1 MHESLILSKN
11 LVFFCLLLG
20 FLYSLLLYFRQ
31 HNFLNKK
38 LLFLLSLSRFLLIS
52 FLAFLLLD
60 PIVKS
65 SKEIKEKPVVVILQD
80 VSSSINKNI
89 KNELEDFSSKLKD
102 LDIFKYSFSDNI
114 YDDFSEKNNGL
125 YTNISRVINEINNRF
140 SNRNLSSIILASDG
154 LYNDGVN
161 PLYSDNLKTPIHSIC
176 LGDTIVKK
184 DNLIS
189 DVKHND
195 IVFFGNSF
203 ISEIF
208 IESVKYK
215 NEKVSLK
222 VENNGE
228 TLFEKNITFNSN
240 KEFLKIP
247 VELKTSQVGVQAFK
261 VVISP
266 LESENNTRNNT
277 FVFYVDVIDSKYK
290 ILFIH
295 DNSHP
300 DIASVVSVIENNK
313 DYDLDVVRS
322 NNLETKFL
330 DYNLIILHSISKEN
344 SQIIDD
350 ISKEN
355 IPLLIFPKQELNLY
369 SKLIPNITFKR
380 KSFNNEVFP
389 YINDEFLSFKISK
402 GVEEMINFSPPI
414 LTSFGFYNSSALI
427 NTVAYQKYANTITE
441 SPLIFF
447 DSYNGSKI
455 GVFLGEGYWRWKI
468 NDFKL
473 NDSFENFDELI
484 NKVLQYL
491 IIKEDKSKFRL
502 YYEKESNENEN
513 IVFEAEVYDDN
524 YNLNNDNDISLMLVN
539 SNNEEYRYVFNKKK
553 EKYYLDLGNLNP
565 DSYKIFAKV
574 EKRNYQKNGLINI
587 KPVNIEFLNKI
598 ANHQILNDLSK
609 ITGGKSYNLNNL
621 NLLINNLNNNKDSFI
636 STRFEDKLIQLID
649 YELILLIL
657 LVLISFEWFV
667 RKYNGLI

>member
-1 MHESLILSKN
+1 MYESLILSNN

-20 FLYSLLLYFRQ
+20 FIYSLLLYFRQ
-31 HNFLNKK
+31 HNFLNRK

-60 PIVKS
+60 PILKS

-80 VSSSINKNI
+80 VSSSISKNI
-89 KNELEDFSSKLKD
+89 KNELEDFSNKLND
-102 LDIFKYSFSDNI
+102 LDIYKYSFSDKI

-125 YTNISRVINEINNRF
+125 YTNISKVINEINNRF

-154 LYNDGVN
+154 LYNDGIN
-161 PLYSDNLKTPIHSIC
+161 PLYSNDLNTPIHSIC

-184 DNLIS
+184 DNVIS

-195 IVFFGNSF
+195 IVFLGNSF
-203 ISEIF
+203 VSEIF
-208 IESVKYK
+208 VESVKYK
-215 NEKVSLK
+215 GEKVKLM

-228 TLFEKNITFNSN
+228 SLFEKNITFNSN

-247 VELKTSQVGVQAFK
+247 VELKALQVGVQAFK
-261 VVISP
+261 VVLTP
-266 LESENNTRNNT
+266 LKNENNIRNNT
-277 FVFYVDVIDSKYK
+277 FMFYVDVINSKYK

-295 DNSHP
+295 DHSHP

-313 DYDLDVVRS
+313 DYDLDIVKS
-322 NNLETKFL
+322 NNLKTNFS
-330 DYNLIILHSISKEN
+330 DYNLVILHSISKEN
-344 SQIIDD
+344 IQIIND
-350 ISKEN
+350 ISDKN

-369 SKLIPNITFKR
+369 SKLIPNINFNR
-380 KSFNNEVFP
+380 RSFNNEVFP
-389 YINDEFLSFKISK
+389 KINDNFLSFKISK
-402 GVEEMINFSPPI
+402 GVEEMINLSPPI
-414 LTSFGFYNSSALI
+414 LTSFGFYNSSPLI
-427 NTVAYQKYANTITE
+427 NTIAYQKYANTTTE
-441 SPLIFF
+441 SPLCFF
-447 DSYNGSKI
+447 DNYNSNKV

-473 NDSFENFDELI
+473 NDSFENFNELI

-502 YYEKESNENEN
+502 YYDKENNENEN

-524 YNLNNDNDISLMLVN
+524 YNLNNNNDISLLLVN
-539 SNNEEYRYVFNKKK
+539 SNNKEYRYVFNKKK
-553 EKYYLDLGNLNP
+553 EKYYLDLGNLIP
-565 DSYKIFAKV
+565 DTYKIFAKV
-574 EKRNYQKNGLINI
+574 EKRNYEKKGIINI
-587 KPVNIEFLNKI
+587 KPINVEFINKI
-598 ANHQILNDLSK
+598 ANHQIRNDLSK
-609 ITGGKSYNLNNL
+609 ISGGESYSLSNL
-621 NLLINNLNNNKDSFI
+621 NLLINNLNEDKDNFV

-657 LVLISFEWFV
+657 LLLISFEWFV

>member
-1 MHESLILSKN
+1 MYESLILSNN

-20 FLYSLLLYFRQ
+20 FIYSLLLYFRQ

-60 PIVKS
+60 PILKS
-65 SKEIKEKPVVVILQD
+65 SKEIKEKPIVVVLQD
-80 VSSSINKNI
+80 VSSSISRNI
-89 KNELEDFSSKLKD
+89 KNELEDFSNKLND
-102 LDIFKYSFSDNI
+102 LDVYKYSFSDKI
-114 YDDFSEKNNGL
+114 YDDFNEENNGL
-125 YTNISRVINEINNRF
+125 YTNISKVINEINNRF

-161 PLYSDNLKTPIHSIC
+161 PVYSNKFNTPIHSIC
-176 LGDTIVKK
+176 LGDTTVKK
-184 DNLIS
+184 DNVIS

-195 IVFFGNSF
+195 IVFLGNSF

-215 NEKVSLK
+215 GEKVKLMI
-222 VENNGE
+222 ENNGE
-228 TLFEKNITFNSN
+228 SLFEKNITFNSN

-261 VVISP
+261 VVLST
-266 LESENNTRNNT
+266 LKNENNIRNNT
-277 FVFYVDVIDSKYK
+277 FMFYVDVINSKYK

-295 DNSHP
+295 DDSHP

-313 DYDLDVVRS
+313 DYDLDIVKS
-322 NNLETKFL
+322 NNLKTNFS
-330 DYNLIILHSISKEN
+330 DYNLVILHSISKEN
-344 SQIIDD
+344 IQIIDD
-350 ISKEN
+350 ISDEN

-369 SKLIPNITFKR
+369 SKLIPNINFNR
-380 KSFNNEVFP
+380 KSYNNEVFP
-389 YINDEFLSFKISK
+389 KINDNFLSFKISK
-402 GVEEMINFSPPI
+402 GIEKMINLSPPI
-414 LTSFGFYNSSALI
+414 LTSFGFYNSSPLI
-427 NTVAYQKYANTITE
+427 NPIAYQKYANTITE
-441 SPLIFF
+441 SPLCFF
-447 DSYNGSKI
+447 DNYNSNKV

-468 NDFKL
+468 NDYKL
-473 NDSFENFDELI
+473 NDSFENFNELI

-502 YYEKESNENEN
+502 YYDKESNENEN

-524 YNLNNDNDISLMLVN
+524 YNLNNDNDISLLLVN
-539 SNNEEYRYVFNKKK
+539 SNNEEYRYLFNKKK
-553 EKYYLDLGNLNP
+553 EKYYIDLGNLNP

-574 EKRNYQKNGLINI
+574 EKRNYEKKGKINI
-587 KPVNIEFLNKI
+587 KPINVEFLNKI

-609 ITGGKSYNLNNL
+609 ISGGKSYNLANL
-621 NLLINNLNNNKDSFI
+621 NLLINNLNEDKDNFV

-657 LVLISFEWFV
+657 LLLISFEWFV

>member
-1 MHESLILSKN
+1 MYGNLILSNN

-20 FLYSLLLYFRQ
+20 FIYSLLLYFKQ
-31 HNFLNKK
+31 QYFLNKK

-80 VSSSINKNI
+80 VSSSISRNI
-89 KNELEDFSSKLKD
+89 KNELEDFSNKFND
-102 LDIFKYSFSDNI
+102 LDIYKYSFSDKI
-114 YDDFSEKNNGL
+114 YDDFNEENNGL
-125 YTNISRVINEINNRF
+125 YTNISKAINEINNRF

-154 LYNDGVN
+154 LYNDGIN
-161 PLYSDNLKTPIHSIC
+161 PLYSNNFNTPIHSIC

-203 ISEIF
+203 VSEIF

-215 NEKVSLK
+215 GEKVKLK

-228 TLFEKNITFNSN
+228 NLFEKNITFNSN

-261 VVISP
+261 VVLSP
-266 LESENNTRNNT
+266 LKNENNIRNNT
-277 FVFYVDVIDSKYK
+277 FMFYVDVINSKHK

-295 DNSHP
+295 DHSHP

-313 DYDLDVVRS
+313 DYDLDIVKS
-322 NNLETKFL
+322 NNLKTNFS
-330 DYNLIILHSISKEN
+330 DYNLVILHSISKEN
-344 SQIIDD
+344 IQIIDD
-350 ISKEN
+350 ISDEN

-369 SKLIPNITFKR
+369 SKLIPNINFNR
-380 KSFNNEVFP
+380 RSFNNEVFP
-389 YINDEFLSFKISK
+389 KINDNFSSFKISK
-402 GVEEMINFSPPI
+402 GVEEMINLSPPI
-414 LTSFGFYNSSALI
+414 LTSFGFYNSSPLI
-427 NTVAYQKYANTITE
+427 NPIAYQKYANTITE
-441 SPLIFF
+441 SPLCFF
-447 DSYNGSKI
+447 DNYNSNKV

-473 NDSFENFDELI
+473 NDSFENFNELI

-502 YYEKESNENEN
+502 YYDKESNENEN

-524 YNLNNDNDISLMLVN
+524 YNLNNDNDISLLLVN

-553 EKYYLDLGNLNP
+553 EKYYIDLGNLNP
-565 DSYKIFAKV
+565 ESYKIFAKV
-574 EKRNYQKNGLINI
+574 EKRNYEKKGILNI
-587 KPVNIEFLNKI
+587 KPINIEFLNKI

-609 ITGGKSYNLNNL
+609 ISGGKSYSLTNL
-621 NLLINNLNNNKDSFI
+621 NLLINNLNEDKDNFV

-657 LVLISFEWFV
+657 LLLISFEWFV

>member
-20 FLYSLLLYFRQ
+20 FVYSLLLYFRQ

-102 LDIFKYSFSDNI
+102 LDVFKYSFSDNI
-114 YDDFSEKNNGL
+114 YEDFSEKNNGL
-125 YTNISRVINEINNRF
+125 YTNISKVINEINNRF

-215 NEKVSLK
+215 NEKVNLK

-240 KEFLKIP
+240 KEFIKIP

-313 DYDLDVVRS
+313 DYDLDVVKS
-322 NNLETKFL
+322 NDLKTKFL

-414 LTSFGFYNSSALI
+414 LTSFGFYNTSALI

-441 SPLIFF
+441 SPLFFF

-587 KPVNIEFLNKI
+587 KPVNIEFSNKI

-657 LVLISFEWFV
+657 LILISFEWFV

>member
-1 MHESLILSKN
+1 M
-11 LVFFCLLLG
+11 
-20 FLYSLLLYFRQ
+20 
-31 HNFLNKK
+31 
-38 LLFLLSLSRFLLIS
+38 IS

-125 YTNISRVINEINNRF
+125 YTNISKVINEINNRF

-240 KEFLKIP
+240 KEFIKIP

-322 NNLETKFL
+322 NNLKTKFL

-441 SPLIFF
+441 SPLFFF

>member
-20 FLYSLLLYFRQ
+20 FVYSLLLYFRQ

-38 LLFLLSLSRFLLIS
+38 LLFLLSLLRFLLIS

-60 PIVKS
+60 NIVKS

-102 LDIFKYSFSDNI
+102 LDVFKYSFSDNI
-114 YDDFSEKNNGL
+114 YEDFSEKNNGL
-125 YTNISRVINEINNRF
+125 YTNISKVINEINNRF

-215 NEKVSLK
+215 NEKVNLK

-322 NNLETKFL
+322 NNLKTKFL

>member
-1 MHESLILSKN
+1 MYESLILSNN

-20 FLYSLLLYFRQ
+20 FIYSLLLYFRQ
-31 HNFLNKK
+31 HNFLNRK

-60 PIVKS
+60 PILKS

-80 VSSSINKNI
+80 VSSSISKNI
-89 KNELEDFSSKLKD
+89 KNELEDFSNKLND
-102 LDIFKYSFSDNI
+102 LDIYKYSFSDKI

-125 YTNISRVINEINNRF
+125 YTNISKVINEINNRF

-154 LYNDGVN
+154 LYNDGIN
-161 PLYSDNLKTPIHSIC
+161 PLYSNDLNTPIHSIC

-184 DNLIS
+184 DNVIS

-195 IVFFGNSF
+195 IVFLGNSF
-203 ISEIF
+203 VSEIF
-208 IESVKYK
+208 VESVKYK
-215 NEKVSLK
+215 GEKVKLM

-228 TLFEKNITFNSN
+228 SLFEKNITFNSN

-247 VELKTSQVGVQAFK
+247 VELKALQVGVQAFK
-261 VVISP
+261 VVLTP
-266 LESENNTRNNT
+266 LKNENNIRNNT
-277 FVFYVDVIDSKYK
+277 FMFYVDVINSKYK

-295 DNSHP
+295 DHSHP

-313 DYDLDVVRS
+313 DYDLDIVKS
-322 NNLETKFL
+322 NNLKTNFS
-330 DYNLIILHSISKEN
+330 DYNLVILHSISKEN
-344 SQIIDD
+344 IQIIND
-350 ISKEN
+350 ISDKN

-369 SKLIPNITFKR
+369 SKLIPNINFNR
-380 KSFNNEVFP
+380 RSFNNEVFP
-389 YINDEFLSFKISK
+389 KINDNFLSFKISK
-402 GVEEMINFSPPI
+402 GVEEMINLSPPI
-414 LTSFGFYNSSALI
+414 LTSFGFYNSSPLI
-427 NTVAYQKYANTITE
+427 NTIAYQKYANTTTE
-441 SPLIFF
+441 SPLCFF
-447 DSYNGSKI
+447 DNYNSNKV

-473 NDSFENFDELI
+473 NDSFENFNELI

-502 YYEKESNENEN
+502 YYDKENNENEN

-524 YNLNNDNDISLMLVN
+524 YNLNNNNDISLLLVN

-553 EKYYLDLGNLNP
+553 EKYYIDLGNLNS

-574 EKRNYQKNGLINI
+574 EKRNYEKKGILNI
-587 KPVNIEFLNKI
+587 KPINVEFLNKI

-609 ITGGKSYNLNNL
+609 ISGGESYSLSNL
-621 NLLINNLNNNKDSFI
+621 NLLINNLNEDKDNFV

>member
-1 MHESLILSKN
+1 MYESLILSNN

-20 FLYSLLLYFRQ
+20 FIYSLLLYFRQ
-31 HNFLNKK
+31 HNFLNRK

-60 PIVKS
+60 PILKS

-80 VSSSINKNI
+80 VSSSISKNI
-89 KNELEDFSSKLKD
+89 KNELEDFSNKLND
-102 LDIFKYSFSDNI
+102 LDIYKYSFSDKI

-125 YTNISRVINEINNRF
+125 YTNISKVINEINNRF

-154 LYNDGVN
+154 LYNDGIN
-161 PLYSDNLKTPIHSIC
+161 PLYSNDLNTPIHSIC

-184 DNLIS
+184 DNVIS

-195 IVFFGNSF
+195 IVFLGNSF
-203 ISEIF
+203 VSEIF
-208 IESVKYK
+208 VESVKYK
-215 NEKVSLK
+215 GEKVKLM

-228 TLFEKNITFNSN
+228 SLFEKNITFNSN

-247 VELKTSQVGVQAFK
+247 VELKALQVGVQAFK
-261 VVISP
+261 VVLTP
-266 LESENNTRNNT
+266 LKNENNIRNNT
-277 FVFYVDVIDSKYK
+277 FMFYVDVINSKYK

-295 DNSHP
+295 DHSHP

-313 DYDLDVVRS
+313 DYDLDIVKS
-322 NNLETKFL
+322 NNLKTNFS
-330 DYNLIILHSISKEN
+330 DYNLVILHSISKEN
-344 SQIIDD
+344 IQIIND
-350 ISKEN
+350 ISDKN

-369 SKLIPNITFKR
+369 SKLIPNINFNR
-380 KSFNNEVFP
+380 RSFNNEVFP
-389 YINDEFLSFKISK
+389 KINDNFLSFKISK
-402 GVEEMINFSPPI
+402 GVEEMINLSPPI
-414 LTSFGFYNSSALI
+414 LTSFGFYNSSPLI
-427 NTVAYQKYANTITE
+427 NTIAYQKYANTTTE
-441 SPLIFF
+441 SPLCFF
-447 DSYNGSKI
+447 DNYNSNKV

-473 NDSFENFDELI
+473 NDSFENFNELI

-502 YYEKESNENEN
+502 YYDKESNENEN

-524 YNLNNDNDISLMLVN
+524 YNLNNNNDISLLLVN

-553 EKYYLDLGNLNP
+553 EKYYIDLGNLNS

-574 EKRNYQKNGLINI
+574 EKRNYEKKGILNI
-587 KPVNIEFLNKI
+587 KPINVEFLNKI

-609 ITGGKSYNLNNL
+609 ISGGESYSLSNL
-621 NLLINNLNNNKDSFI
+621 NLLINNLNEDKDNFV

-657 LVLISFEWFV
+657 LLLISFEWFV

>member
-20 FLYSLLLYFRQ
+20 FVYSLLLYFRQ

-125 YTNISRVINEINNRF
+125 YTNISKVINEINNRF

-154 LYNDGVN
+154 LYNEGVN

-176 LGDTIVKK
+176 LGDSIVKK

-208 IESVKYK
+208 IQSVKYK
-215 NEKVSLK
+215 NEKVNLS

-228 TLFEKNITFNSN
+228 VLFEKNITFNSN

-266 LESENNTRNNT
+266 LENESNLRNNT
-277 FVFYVDVIDSKYK
+277 FMFYVDVINSKYK
-290 ILFIH
+290 LLFIH

-300 DIASVVSVIENNK
+300 DIASVVSVIEKNK
-313 DYDLDVVRS
+313 D
-322 NNLETKFL
+322 
-330 DYNLIILHSISKEN
+330 
-344 SQIIDD
+344 
-350 ISKEN
+350 
-355 IPLLIFPKQELNLY
+355 
-369 SKLIPNITFKR
+369 
-380 KSFNNEVFP
+380 
-389 YINDEFLSFKISK
+389 
-402 GVEEMINFSPPI
+402 
-414 LTSFGFYNSSALI
+414 
-427 NTVAYQKYANTITE
+427 
-441 SPLIFF
+441 
-447 DSYNGSKI
+447 
-455 GVFLGEGYWRWKI
+455 
-468 NDFKL
+468 
-473 NDSFENFDELI
+473 
-484 NKVLQYL
+484 
-491 IIKEDKSKFRL
+491 
-502 YYEKESNENEN
+502 
-513 IVFEAEVYDDN
+513 
-524 YNLNNDNDISLMLVN
+524 
-539 SNNEEYRYVFNKKK
+539 
-553 EKYYLDLGNLNP
+553 
-565 DSYKIFAKV
+565 
-574 EKRNYQKNGLINI
+574 
-587 KPVNIEFLNKI
+587 
-598 ANHQILNDLSK
+598 
-609 ITGGKSYNLNNL
+609 
-621 NLLINNLNNNKDSFI
+621 
-636 STRFEDKLIQLID
+636 
-649 YELILLIL
+649 
-657 LVLISFEWFV
+657 
-667 RKYNGLI
+667 

>member
-20 FLYSLLLYFRQ
+20 FVYSLLLYFRQ

-125 YTNISRVINEINNRF
+125 YTNISKVINEINNRF

-215 NEKVSLK
+215 NEKVNLK

-313 DYDLDVVRS
+313 DYDLDVVKS
-322 NNLETKFL
+322 NNLKTKFL

>member
-20 FLYSLLLYFRQ
+20 FVYSLVLYFRQ

-102 LDIFKYSFSDNI
+102 LDVFKYSFSDNI
-114 YDDFSEKNNGL
+114 YEDFSEKNNGL
-125 YTNISRVINEINNRF
+125 YTNISKVINEINNRF

-215 NEKVSLK
+215 NEKVNLK

-266 LESENNTRNNT
+266 LESENNISNNT
-277 FVFYVDVIDSKYK
+277 FVFYVDVINSKYK

-313 DYDLDVVRS
+313 DYDLDVVSS
-322 NNLETKFL
+322 NNLKTKFL

-389 YINDEFLSFKISK
+389 HINDDFLSFKISK

-414 LTSFGFYNSSALI
+414 LTSFGFFNSSALI

-441 SPLIFF
+441 SPLFFF

-524 YNLNNDNDISLMLVN
+524 YNLNNDNDISLLLVN

>member
-1 MHESLILSKN
+1 MYENLILSNN

-20 FLYSLLLYFRQ
+20 FIYSLLLYFKQ
-31 HNFLNKK
+31 QYFLNKK

-60 PIVKS
+60 PILKS
-65 SKEIKEKPVVVILQD
+65 SKEIKEKPIVVVLQD
-80 VSSSINKNI
+80 VSSSIGRNI
-89 KNELEDFSSKLKD
+89 KNELEDFSNKLND
-102 LDIFKYSFSDNI
+102 LDVYKYSFSDKI
-114 YDDFSEKNNGL
+114 YDEFSEKNNGL
-125 YTNISRVINEINNRF
+125 YTNISKVINEINNRF

-154 LYNDGVN
+154 LYNDGIN
-161 PLYSDNLKTPIHSIC
+161 PLYSNNFNTPIYSIC

-184 DNLIS
+184 DNIIS

-195 IVFFGNSF
+195 IVFLGNSF
-203 ISEIF
+203 VSEIF

-215 NEKVSLK
+215 GEKVKLK

-228 TLFEKNITFNSN
+228 SLFEKNITFNSN

-261 VVISP
+261 VVLSP
-266 LESENNTRNNT
+266 LKNENNIRNNT
-277 FVFYVDVIDSKYK
+277 FMFYVDVINSKYK

-295 DNSHP
+295 DHSHP
-300 DIASVVSVIENNK
+300 DIASLVGVIENNK
-313 DYDLDVVRS
+313 DYDLDIIKS
-322 NNLETKFL
+322 NNLKTNIL
-330 DYNLIILHSISKEN
+330 DYNLVILHSISKEN
-344 SQIIDD
+344 IQIIDD
-350 ISKEN
+350 ISDKN

-369 SKLIPNITFKR
+369 SKLIPNINFNR
-380 KSFNNEVFP
+380 RSFNNEVFP
-389 YINDEFLSFKISK
+389 KINDNFSSFKISK

-414 LTSFGFYNSSALI
+414 LTSFGFYNSSPLI
-427 NTVAYQKYANTITE
+427 NSIAYQKYANTITE
-441 SPLIFF
+441 SPLCFF
-447 DSYNGSKI
+447 DNYNSNKV

-473 NDSFENFDELI
+473 NDSFENFNELI

-502 YYEKESNENEN
+502 YYDKESNENEN

-524 YNLNNDNDISLMLVN
+524 YNLNNDNDISLLLVN

-553 EKYYLDLGNLNP
+553 EKYYIDLGNLNP

-574 EKRNYQKNGLINI
+574 EKRNYEKKGIINI
-587 KPVNIEFLNKI
+587 KPINVEFLNKI
-598 ANHQILNDLSK
+598 ANHQILNDLSE
-609 ITGGKSYNLNNL
+609 ISGGKSYSLTNL
-621 NLLINNLNNNKDSFI
+621 NLLINNLNENKDNFV

-657 LVLISFEWFV
+657 LLLISFEWFV

>member
-20 FLYSLLLYFRQ
+20 FVYSLLLYFRQ

-322 NNLETKFL
+322 NNLKTKFL

-441 SPLIFF
+441 SPLFFF

>member
-20 FLYSLLLYFRQ
+20 FVYSLLLYFRQ
-31 HNFLNKK
+31 NNFLNKK

-65 SKEIKEKPVVVILQD
+65 SKEIKEKPVIVILQD
-80 VSSSINKNI
+80 ASSSINKNI

-102 LDIFKYSFSDNI
+102 LDVFKYSFSDRI

-125 YTNISRVINEINNRF
+125 YTNISKVINEINNRF

-154 LYNDGVN
+154 LYNDGIN

-208 IESVKYK
+208 IQSVKYK
-215 NEKVSLK
+215 NEKVNLS

-228 TLFEKNITFNSN
+228 VLFEKKLTFNSN

-266 LESENNTRNNT
+266 LENENNLRNNT
-277 FVFYVDVIDSKYK
+277 FMFYVDVINSKYK
-290 ILFIH
+290 LLFIH

-313 DYDLDVVRS
+313 DYDLDVVKT
-322 NNLETKFL
+322 NDLKTKFL
-330 DYNLIILHSISKEN
+330 DYNLVILHSISKEN
-344 SQIIDD
+344 TQIIDD

-355 IPLLIFPKQELNLY
+355 IPLLIFPKQELSLY

-380 KSFNNEVFP
+380 KSYNNEVFSH
-389 YINDEFLSFKISK
+389 INDGFLSFKISK
-402 GVEEMINFSPPI
+402 GIKEMINFSPPI

-441 SPLIFF
+441 SPLLFF
-447 DSYNGSKI
+447 DNYKGSKI

-502 YYEKESNENEN
+502 YYDKESNENEN

-524 YNLNNDNDISLMLVN
+524 YNLNNDNDISLLLVN
-539 SNNEEYRYVFNKKK
+539 SNNEEYRYVFNKQK

-574 EKRNYQKNGLINI
+574 EKRNYEKNGLINI
-587 KPVNIEFLNKI
+587 KPINVEFLNKI

-609 ITGGKSYNLNNL
+609 ITGGKSYSLNNL

>member
-20 FLYSLLLYFRQ
+20 FVYSLLLYFRQ

-125 YTNISRVINEINNRF
+125 YTNISKVINEINNRF

-154 LYNDGVN
+154 LYNEGVN

-176 LGDTIVKK
+176 LGDSIVKK

-208 IESVKYK
+208 IQSVKYK
-215 NEKVSLK
+215 NEKVNLS

-228 TLFEKNITFNSN
+228 VLFEKNITFNSN

-266 LESENNTRNNT
+266 LENESNLRNNT
-277 FVFYVDVIDSKYK
+277 FMFYVDVINSKYK
-290 ILFIH
+290 LLFIH

-300 DIASVVSVIENNK
+300 DIASVVSVIEKNK
-313 DYDLDVVRS
+313 DYDLDVVKS
-322 NNLETKFL
+322 NNLKTNFL

-344 SQIIDD
+344 KQIIDD
-350 ISKEN
+350 MSNKN
-355 IPLLIFPKQELNLY
+355 IPLLIFPKQELSLY

-389 YINDEFLSFKISK
+389 QINDGFLSFKISK

-427 NTVAYQKYANTITE
+427 NTVAYQKYANTISE
-441 SPLIFF
+441 NPLLFF
-447 DSYNGSKI
+447 DNYNESKI

-473 NDSFENFDELI
+473 NDSFENFDELV

-502 YYEKESNENEN
+502 YYKKENNENEN

-524 YNLNNDNDISLMLVN
+524 YNLNNDNDISLLLVN
-539 SNNEEYRYVFNKKK
+539 SKNEEYRYVFNKKK

-574 EKRNYQKNGLINI
+574 EKRNYEKNGLINI
-587 KPVNIEFLNKI
+587 KPINVEFLNKI

-609 ITGGKSYNLNNL
+609 ISGGKSYNLNNL
-621 NLLINNLNNNKDSFI
+621 NLLINNLNNDKDSFI

-657 LVLISFEWFV
+657 LLLISFEWFV

>member
-1 MHESLILSKN
+1 MYESLILSNN

-60 PIVKS
+60 PILKS
-65 SKEIKEKPVVVILQD
+65 SKEIKEKPIVVVLQD
-80 VSSSINKNI
+80 VSSSISRNI
-89 KNELEDFSSKLKD
+89 KNELEDFSNKLNN
-102 LDIFKYSFSDNI
+102 LDVYKYSFSDKI
-114 YDDFSEKNNGL
+114 YDDFNEENNGL
-125 YTNISRVINEINNRF
+125 YTNISKVINEINNRF
-140 SNRNLSSIILASDG
+140 SNKNLSSIILASDG

-161 PLYSDNLKTPIHSIC
+161 PLYSNNFNTPIHSIC
-176 LGDTIVKK
+176 LGDTNVTK
-184 DNLIS
+184 DNVIS
-189 DVKHND
+189 HVKHND
-195 IVFFGNSF
+195 IVFLGNSF

-215 NEKVSLK
+215 GEKVKLMI
-222 VENNGE
+222 ENNGE
-228 TLFEKNITFNSN
+228 SLFEKNITFNSN

-261 VVISP
+261 VVLST
-266 LESENNTRNNT
+266 LKNENNIINNS
-277 FVFYVDVIDSKYK
+277 FMFYVDVINSKYK

-295 DNSHP
+295 DDSHP

-313 DYDLDVVRS
+313 DYDLDIVKS
-322 NNLETKFL
+322 NNLKTNFS
-330 DYNLIILHSISKEN
+330 DYNLVILHSISKEN
-344 SQIIDD
+344 IQIIDD
-350 ISKEN
+350 ISGEN

-369 SKLIPNITFKR
+369 SKLIPNINFNR
-380 KSFNNEVFP
+380 KSYNNEVFP
-389 YINDEFLSFKISK
+389 KINDNFLSFKISK
-402 GVEEMINFSPPI
+402 GIEKMINLSPPI
-414 LTSFGFYNSSALI
+414 LTSFGFYNSSPLI
-427 NTVAYQKYANTITE
+427 NPIAYQKYANTITE
-441 SPLIFF
+441 SPLCFF
-447 DSYNGSKI
+447 DNYNSNKV

-468 NDFKL
+468 NDYKL
-473 NDSFENFDELI
+473 NDSFENFNELI

-502 YYEKESNENEN
+502 YYDKESNENEN

-524 YNLNNDNDISLMLVN
+524 YNLNNDNDISLLLVN
-539 SNNEEYRYVFNKKK
+539 SNNEEYRYLFNKKK
-553 EKYYLDLGNLNP
+553 EKYYIDLGNLNP

-574 EKRNYQKNGLINI
+574 EKRNYEKKGKINI
-587 KPVNIEFLNKI
+587 KSINVEFLNKI

-609 ITGGKSYNLNNL
+609 ISGGKSYNLANL
-621 NLLINNLNNNKDSFI
+621 NLLINNLNEDKDNFV

-657 LVLISFEWFV
+657 LLLISFEWFV

>member
-20 FLYSLLLYFRQ
+20 FVYSLLLYFRQ

-125 YTNISRVINEINNRF
+125 YTNISKVINEINNRF

-261 VVISP
+261 VAISP
-266 LESENNTRNNT
+266 LESENNIRNNT

-524 YNLNNDNDISLMLVN
+524 YNLNNDNDISLLLVN

-574 EKRNYQKNGLINI
+574 EKRNYEKNGLINI
-587 KPVNIEFLNKI
+587 KPINVEFLNKI

-609 ITGGKSYNLNNL
+609 ITGGKPYNLNNL
-621 NLLINNLNNNKDSFI
+621 NLLINNLNNNRDSFI

-657 LVLISFEWFV
+657 LVLISFEWFL

>member
-1 MHESLILSKN
+1 MYESLILSNN

-20 FLYSLLLYFRQ
+20 FIYSLLLYFRQ
-31 HNFLNKK
+31 HNFLNRK

-60 PIVKS
+60 PILKS

-80 VSSSINKNI
+80 VSSSISKNI
-89 KNELEDFSSKLKD
+89 KNELEDFSNKLND
-102 LDIFKYSFSDNI
+102 LDIYKYSFSDKI

-125 YTNISRVINEINNRF
+125 YTNISKVINEINNRF

-154 LYNDGVN
+154 LYNDGIN
-161 PLYSDNLKTPIHSIC
+161 PLYSNDLNTPIHSIC

-184 DNLIS
+184 DNVIS

-195 IVFFGNSF
+195 IVFLGNSF
-203 ISEIF
+203 VSEIF
-208 IESVKYK
+208 VESVKYK
-215 NEKVSLK
+215 GEKVKLM

-228 TLFEKNITFNSN
+228 SLFEKNITFNSN

-247 VELKTSQVGVQAFK
+247 VELKALQVGVQAFK
-261 VVISP
+261 VVLTP
-266 LESENNTRNNT
+266 LKNENNIRNNT
-277 FVFYVDVIDSKYK
+277 FMFYVDVINSKYK

-295 DNSHP
+295 DHSHP

-313 DYDLDVVRS
+313 DYDLDIVKS
-322 NNLETKFL
+322 NNLKTNFS
-330 DYNLIILHSISKEN
+330 DYNLVILHSISKEN
-344 SQIIDD
+344 IQIIND
-350 ISKEN
+350 ISDKN

-369 SKLIPNITFKR
+369 SKLIPNINFNR
-380 KSFNNEVFP
+380 RSFNNEVFP
-389 YINDEFLSFKISK
+389 KINDNFLSFKISK
-402 GVEEMINFSPPI
+402 GVEEMINLSPPI
-414 LTSFGFYNSSALI
+414 LTSFGFYNSSPLI
-427 NTVAYQKYANTITE
+427 NTIAYQKYANTTTE
-441 SPLIFF
+441 SPLCFF
-447 DSYNGSKI
+447 DNYNSNKV

-473 NDSFENFDELI
+473 NDSFENFNELI

-502 YYEKESNENEN
+502 YYDKENNENEN

-524 YNLNNDNDISLMLVN
+524 YNLNNNNDISLLLVN
-539 SNNEEYRYVFNKKK
+539 SNNKEYRYVFNKKK
-553 EKYYLDLGNLNP
+553 EKYYLDLGNLIP
-565 DSYKIFAKV
+565 DTYKIFAKV
-574 EKRNYQKNGLINI
+574 EKRNYEKKGIINI
-587 KPVNIEFLNKI
+587 KPINVEFLNKI

-609 ITGGKSYNLNNL
+609 ISGGESYSLSNL
-621 NLLINNLNNNKDSFI
+621 NLLINNLNEDKDNFV

-657 LVLISFEWFV
+657 LLLISFEWFV

>member
-176 LGDTIVKK
+176 LGHTIVKK

-208 IESVKYK
+208 IESVKFK
-215 NEKVSLK
+215 NEKVNLK

-266 LESENNTRNNT
+266 LESENNIRNNT

-322 NNLETKFL
+322 NNLKTKFL

-350 ISKEN
+350 ISNEN

-441 SPLIFF
+441 SPLLFF
-447 DSYNGSKI
+447 DSYNGSKV

-473 NDSFENFDELI
+473 NDSFKNFDELI

-524 YNLNNDNDISLMLVN
+524 YNLNNDNDITLMLVN
-539 SNNEEYRYVFNKKK
+539 SNNQEYRYVFNKKK

-657 LVLISFEWFV
+657 LILISFEWFV

>member
-20 FLYSLLLYFRQ
+20 FVYSLLLYFRQ

-125 YTNISRVINEINNRF
+125 YTNISKVINEINNRF

-441 SPLIFF
+441 SPLFFF

>member
-1 MHESLILSKN
+1 MYESLILSKN

-20 FLYSLLLYFRQ
+20 FIYSFLLYFRQ

-80 VSSSINKNI
+80 VSSSLSRNI
-89 KNELEDFSSKLKD
+89 KNELEDFSNKLND
-102 LDIFKYSFSDNI
+102 LDVYKYSFSDKI
-114 YDDFSEKNNGL
+114 YDDFSEENNGL
-125 YTNISRVINEINNRF
+125 YTNISKVINEINNRF

-154 LYNDGVN
+154 LYNAGVN
-161 PLYSDNLKTPIHSIC
+161 PLYSNNFNTPIHSIC

-184 DNLIS
+184 DNIIS

-208 IESVKYK
+208 IESIKYK
-215 NEKVSLK
+215 DKKVKLK
-222 VENNGE
+222 VENNGDI
-228 TLFEKNITFNSN
+228 LFEKNITFNSN

-261 VVISP
+261 VVLSP
-266 LESENNTRNNT
+266 LKDEKNIRNNT
-277 FVFYVDVIDSKYK
+277 FMFYVDVINSKYK

-295 DNSHP
+295 DHSHP

-313 DYDLDVVRS
+313 DYDLDIVKS
-322 NNLETKFL
+322 NNLETNFL
-330 DYNLIILHSISKEN
+330 DYNLVILHSISKEN

-350 ISKEN
+350 ISNVN

-369 SKLIPNITFKR
+369 SKLISNISFKR

-389 YINDEFLSFKISK
+389 KINDNFLSFKISK
-402 GVEEMINFSPPI
+402 GVEEMINLSPPI
-414 LTSFGFYNSSALI
+414 LTSFGFYNSSPLI
-427 NTVAYQKYANTITE
+427 NPIAYQKYANTITE
-441 SPLIFF
+441 SPLCFF
-447 DSYNGSKI
+447 DNYNSNKV

-473 NDSFENFDELI
+473 NDSFKNFNEII

-491 IIKEDKSKFRL
+491 IMKEDKSKFRL
-502 YYEKESNENEN
+502 YYDKESNENEK

-524 YNLNNDNDISLMLVN
+524 YNLNNDNDVSLLLVN
-539 SNNEEYRYVFNKKK
+539 SNNEEYRYIFNKKK
-553 EKYYLDLGNLNP
+553 QKYYIDLGNLNP
-565 DSYKIFAKV
+565 ESYKIFAKV
-574 EKRNYQKNGLINI
+574 EKRNYEKHGLINI
-587 KPVNIEFLNKI
+587 KPINVEFLNKI
-598 ANHQILNDLSK
+598 ANHQILNDLSV
-609 ITGGKSYNLNNL
+609 ISGGKSYSLANL
-621 NLLINNLNNNKDSFI
+621 NLLINNLNEDKDNFV

-657 LVLISFEWFV
+657 LLLISFEWFV

>member
-20 FLYSLLLYFRQ
+20 FVYSLLLYFRQ
-31 HNFLNKK
+31 NNFLNKK

-65 SKEIKEKPVVVILQD
+65 SKEIKEKPVIVILQD
-80 VSSSINKNI
+80 ASSSINKNI

-102 LDIFKYSFSDNI
+102 LDVFKYSFSDRI

-125 YTNISRVINEINNRF
+125 YTNISKVINEINNRF

-154 LYNDGVN
+154 LYNDGIN

-208 IESVKYK
+208 IQSVKYK
-215 NEKVSLK
+215 NEKVNLS

-228 TLFEKNITFNSN
+228 VLFEKKLTFNSN

-266 LESENNTRNNT
+266 LENENNLRNNT
-277 FVFYVDVIDSKYK
+277 FMFYVDVINSKYK
-290 ILFIH
+290 LLFIH

-313 DYDLDVVRS
+313 DYDLDVVKT
-322 NNLETKFL
+322 NDLKTKFL
-330 DYNLIILHSISKEN
+330 DYNLVILHSISKEN
-344 SQIIDD
+344 TQIIDD

-355 IPLLIFPKQELNLY
+355 IPLLIFPKQELSLY

-380 KSFNNEVFP
+380 KSYNNEVFSH
-389 YINDEFLSFKISK
+389 INDGFLSFKISK
-402 GVEEMINFSPPI
+402 GIKEMINFSPPI

-441 SPLIFF
+441 SPLLFF
-447 DSYNGSKI
+447 DNYKGSKI

-502 YYEKESNENEN
+502 YYDKESNENEN

-524 YNLNNDNDISLMLVN
+524 YNLNNDNDISLLLVN
-539 SNNEEYRYVFNKKK
+539 SNNEEYRYVFNKQK
-553 EKYYLDLGNLNP
+553 EKYYLNLGNLNP

-574 EKRNYQKNGLINI
+574 EKRNYEKNGLINI
-587 KPVNIEFLNKI
+587 KPINVEFLNKI

-609 ITGGKSYNLNNL
+609 ITGGKSYSLNNL